1 MGMELTLE
9 NIVEA
14 VMNFSS
20 SEEKYSTLDP
30 TRDTVHDMVQDK
42 MKKIGMGQNVLN
54 CSQVIV
60 DAIFEKS
67 KHGVR
72 K

>member
-1 MGMELTLE
+1 
-9 NIVEA
+9 VEA
-14 VMNFSS
+14 MINFSS
-20 SEEKYSTLDP
+20 SEEKFSTLDP
-30 TRDTVHDMVQDK
+30 TRDTVHAMEHDK

-67 KHGVR
+67 RHGVR